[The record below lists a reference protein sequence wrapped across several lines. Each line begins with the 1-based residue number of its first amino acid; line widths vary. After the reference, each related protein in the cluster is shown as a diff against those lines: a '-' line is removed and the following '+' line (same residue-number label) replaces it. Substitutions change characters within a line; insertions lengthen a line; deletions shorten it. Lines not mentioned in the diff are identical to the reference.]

1 MRALLRKH
9 LHGKKVLILLV
20 LTNLLYGF
28 MILITIPKVMQYT
41 QGMKIFDMMPTG
53 YDAEYAKT
61 LLDTLGTAGRN
72 TYLCSQI
79 PADLIYPGLF
89 GISYCIL
96 IAYFLKQL
104 GQFEKPIL
112 ILSLLPLIGSSFDY
126 LENLGTIMMLT
137 SYPDFSP
144 LVSGFGNV
152 CTILKSIASTLSFVT
167 VFILLVWWVIM
178 KMKPQG
184 TTDRLQ
190 V

>member
-72 TYLCSQI
+72 TYLYSQI

-96 IAYFLKQL
+96 IAYFLKSVCGALWFHFHNDPPNQKDEHRNERQR
-104 GQFEKPIL
+104 GCNAFK
-112 ILSLLPLIGSSFDY
+112 Y
-126 LENLGTIMMLT
+126 GTNI
-137 SYPDFSP
+137 PK
-144 LVSGFGNV
+144 SGN
-152 CTILKSIASTLSFVT
+152 
-167 VFILLVWWVIM
+167 
-178 KMKPQG
+178 QG
-184 TTDRLQ
+184 
-190 V
+190 